1 MKTQR
6 KQLFIKT
13 ATWLIAEVV
22 LNLAGLDN
30 LADYSEFVFD
40 QNSASSIG
48 YPTIV
53 NTLVF
58 DRSNI
63 SSLFV

>member
-6 KQLFIKT
+6 KQLLIKT
-13 ATWLIAEVV
+13 AAWFIAEVV

-40 QNSASSIG
+40 QNLETIG
-48 YPTIV
+48 AHPTIIT
-53 NTLVF
+53 TLVF
-58 DRSNI
+58 DRSATA
-63 SSLFV
+63 SLFA